1 MRSQKLIMFAIV
13 AIAATFTTTVKA
25 QSNSTQSPENNEDVT
40 LSGESLLDVNSR
52 DTPGDYQTFFLD
64 SSDERKN
71 SGSLSI
77 GVNLFSTPTVELDEG
92 VGVVF
97 GDTLTSSDE
106 EFFRTSGDAENVQ
119 QVQLQ
124 FDLNNNN

>member
-1 MRSQKLIMFAIV
+1 MFAMV
-13 AIAATFTTTVKA
+13 AIASTVTATVQA
-25 QSNSTQSPENNEDVT
+25 QSNPTQSSQNNENVT
-40 LSGESLLDVNSR
+40 LSGESLVDVNSR
-52 DTPGDYQTFFLD
+52 DTSGDYQTFFLD

-77 GVNLFSTPTVELDEG
+77 GVNLFSPPTVELDEG

-97 GDTLTSSDE
+97 GDTLTS
-106 EFFRTSGDAENVQ
+106 GDAENVQ
-119 QVQLQ
+119 QVKLE

>member
-1 MRSQKLIMFAIV
+1 MRSQKLIMFAMV
-13 AIAATFTTTVKA
+13 AIASTFTTTVQA
-25 QSNSTQSPENNEDVT
+25 QSNSTQSPQNNEDVT

-77 GVNLFSTPTVELDEG
+77 GVNLFSPPTVELDEG

-106 EFFRTSGDAENVQ
+106 EFFRSSGDAENVQ

>member
-25 QSNSTQSPENNEDVT
+25 QSNSTQSPQNNEDVT
-40 LSGESLLDVNSR
+40 ISGESLLDVNSR

-77 GVNLFSTPTVELDEG
+77 GVNLFSPPTVELDEG

-106 EFFRTSGDAENVQ
+106 EFFRSSGDAENVQ

>member
-25 QSNSTQSPENNEDVT
+25 QSNSTQSPQNNEDVT
-40 LSGESLLDVNSR
+40 ISGESLLDVNSR

-77 GVNLFSTPTVELDEG
+77 GVNLFSPPTVELDEG

-119 QVQLQ
+119 QVKLE

>member
-40 LSGESLLDVNSR
+40 LSGDSLLDVNSR
-52 DTPGDYQTFFLD
+52 DTSGDYQTFFLD

-77 GVNLFSTPTVELDEG
+77 GVNLFSPPTVELDEG